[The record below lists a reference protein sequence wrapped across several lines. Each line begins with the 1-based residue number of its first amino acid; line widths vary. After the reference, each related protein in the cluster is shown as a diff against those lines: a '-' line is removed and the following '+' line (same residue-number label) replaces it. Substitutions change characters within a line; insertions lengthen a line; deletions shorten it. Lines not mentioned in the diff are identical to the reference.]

1 MINDS
6 TAMRAA
12 LERAGIVPRHQ
23 PVNTRFGE
31 RSAVQFSDLSQLS
44 DEQMIV
50 ETSDLKIQAADI
62 TRQLYDDKEDGFQ
75 KGRVWRGNAKR
86 ARRAKLLRL
95 DQLTEE
101 LQRREKVKREA
112 GRAAA
117 AEERVAQKLASAQA
131 HQTAIETAAKAK
143 LARIEADAKARME
156 RARLSDIRNRTQCQ
170 MFVKAAYRLHTH
182 DEFHLI
188 WDKAREMFPDHPA
201 WQESH
206 PCIEES
212 EDERPDCSPN

>member
-117 AEERVAQKLASAQA
+117 AEERVAQKLASA
-131 HQTAIETAAKAK
+131 